1 MALRDGRT
9 LGAEVLKRSP
19 EPDLALLRLR
29 DAGELPAASAGD
41 PDALQ
46 PGELVYVI
54 GHPWGNPEAAT
65 AGIVGGLGV
74 SGGPGRGRRPGSETR
89 HFRSNVVLAPGNS
102 GGPLL
107 NARVRVVEIN
117 AMIFGRTDLCVP
129 SNIASAWTTGS
140 WSRRPLLASGR
151 CRWNCRLSSAL
162 ETRDVRGS

>member
-1 MALRDGRT
+1 
-9 LGAEVLKRSP
+9 
-19 EPDLALLRLR
+19 LR
-29 DAGELPAASAGD
+29 DAGELPEASVED

-65 AGIVGGLGV
+65 AGIVGV
-74 SGGPGRGRRPGSETR
+74 SGGPGRGRRRGSETR
-89 HFRSNVVLAPGNS
+89 HFRCNVVLAPGNS

-107 NARVRVVEIN
+107 NARVKVVEIN
-117 AMIFGRTDLCVP
+117 AMIFGRTDLCVT

-151 CRWNCRLSSAL
+151 CRWTCRLSSAL
-162 ETRDVRGS
+162 ETRGVRGS